1 MKKIIFTEDAP
12 FPVGPYSQAIIVN
25 GTLYASGQIAM
36 ECINFGVSDVEK
48 QTEEVCKNI
57 IAVIKAADMELCDV
71 VKTTCFLA
79 NMSDFA
85 TFNGVYEQ
93 YFSHKP
99 ARSCVAVKE
108 LPKSALVEVEVIAV
122 KETKRQSK

>member
-1 MKKIIFTEDAP
+1 MKQVIFTEDAP
-12 FPVGPYSQAIIVN
+12 FPVGPYSQAMLVN

-36 ECINFGVSDVEK
+36 KAITAGETDVAK
-48 QTEEVCKNI
+48 QTDEVCNNI
-57 IAVIKAADMELCDV
+57 IAVLKAAGMTLENV

-79 NMSDFA
+79 EMSDFA

-93 YFSHKP
+93 YFAHKP
-99 ARSCVAVKE
+99 ARSCVAAKE

-122 KETKRQSK
+122 RGCSD